1 MNMQGAIKKICLYQ
15 AAAAVGTKAANLAM
29 GHLAGRQAGHHT
41 ISKGQG
47 GVDVVDWPFSTA
59 TTGRRQAN
67 HWRPSQLQHKVNVVN
82 HQVEHHRH
90 VISAVWIGTVTARF
104 KHYHLLIS
112 HNLDQFP
119 EGGIEALDMAHLQ
132 QTTSLLS
139 RMDQLNRLLLTG
151 RDRLLDQHVHPGLQ
165 AGQTDAVVKQGGH
178 GDTNSVHLGQH
189 FLVGGEPA
197 ATELLGS

>member
-1 MNMQGAIKKICLYQ
+1 MNVQGAIKEIRLYQ
-15 AAAAVGTKAANLAM
+15 AAAAVGTKAADLAM

-47 GVDVVDWPFSTA
+47 GVDVVDWPLSTA
-59 TTGRRQAN
+59 TSGRRQAN

-82 HQVEHHRH
+82 HQVKHHRH
-90 VISAVWIGTVTARF
+90 VISSVWVGTVTARF
-104 KHYHLLIS
+104 KHHHLLIG
-112 HNLDQFP
+112 HNLYQFP

-132 QTTSLLS
+132 QTTGLLG
-139 RMDQLNRLLLTG
+139 RMDQLSRLLLTSC
-151 RDRLLDQHVHPGLQ
+151 DRLLDQHMHPGLQ
-165 AGQTDAVVKQGGH
+165 AGHANAMVKQGGH
-178 GDTNSVHLGQH
+178 GNTNSVHLRQH

>member
-1 MNMQGAIKKICLYQ
+1 M
-15 AAAAVGTKAANLAM
+15 
-29 GHLAGRQAGHHT
+29 
-41 ISKGQG
+41 
-47 GVDVVDWPFSTA
+47 
-59 TTGRRQAN
+59 
-67 HWRPSQLQHKVNVVN
+67 N

-90 VISAVWIGTVTARF
+90 VISAVWVGTVTARF

-112 HNLDQFP
+112 HNFDQFP